1 MAACG
6 RGGSSGSDLK
16 IERKV
21 PVSPSSPLAP
31 VSRPAVSPVAHSWYR
46 RSGKRLFDVVVGTAM
61 FLVLLPLMTVTAAL
75 VACFLGRPVFF
86 RQARPGKDG
95 KPFEMV
101 KFRTMTDARD
111 ANGTLLPDDQR
122 LTRLGRWLRASSLDE
137 LPELIN
143 VLRGEM
149 SLVGPRPLLLRY
161 LDRYTPE
168 QFRRHEVPP
177 GITGW
182 AQVKGRNAISWD
194 QKFAYDL
201 WYVDHYGFWVDIGI
215 LIRTALRLVMP
226 TGISAAG
233 HATMPEFLGND
244 DNPMAKD

>member
-1 MAACG
+1 MT
-6 RGGSSGSDLK
+6 
-16 IERKV
+16 
-21 PVSPSSPLAP
+21 
-31 VSRPAVSPVAHSWYR
+31 WYR
-46 RSGKRLFDVVVGTAM
+46 RRGKRLFDLAVGSAM
-61 FLVLLPLMTVTAAL
+61 FLLLLPLMTVTAVL
-75 VACFLGRPVFF
+75 VACFLGRPVLF
-86 RQARPGKDG
+86 RQARPGRSG
-95 KPFEMV
+95 QRFEMI

-111 ANGTLLPDDQR
+111 SEGNLLPDDQR

-161 LDRYTPE
+161 LERYTPE

-182 AQVKGRNAISWD
+182 AQVNGRNAISWD

-201 WYVDHYGFWVDIGI
+201 WYVEHYSMGVDLAI
-215 LIRTALRLVMP
+215 LARTALRLVVP
-226 TGISAAG
+226 SGISADG
-233 HATMPEFLGND
+233 HATMPEFFGND
-244 DNPMAKD
+244 GKASEPDSGQRA